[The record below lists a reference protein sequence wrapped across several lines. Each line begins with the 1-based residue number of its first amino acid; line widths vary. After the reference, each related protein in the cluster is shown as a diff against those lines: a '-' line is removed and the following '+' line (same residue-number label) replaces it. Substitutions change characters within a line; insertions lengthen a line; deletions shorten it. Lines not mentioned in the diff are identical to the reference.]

1 MYDSQVAWV
10 AFSTFIAWWFR
21 KSNLAQLYQEKGG
34 KATGSKE
41 AIVQECLRLYSPTEL
56 MVRSS
61 FAQTLSW
68 YERLTIASLLSGEKS
83 IQQILSHITHIG
95 LDHSV
100 LVQVLP
106 GPYLFS
112 TAKSRG
118 YLARPVYKLRKKG
131 IILLNRRGRTHC
143 INPLVKDYFND
154 IFGANADKLLQDIE
168 ENTLK
173 AGVYRAV
180 ISDVIRRRSNLSSVH
195 GIGLIREKELE
206 CLGIN
211 DCRILAMKSA
221 EELHKSWR
229 QLSRYAPSLTEL
241 REMQIHIESLEKRKP
256 IYFGGVGFPIGQQML
271 VLDLEYD
278 HFTCVWLVGL
288 LTSDTE
294 GTEYYQL
301 FADEMS
307 KEKENLVG
315 LATLLSRYPVHQI
328 LTWDGLRAD
337 LPQLEEAWRRHSLPL
352 GELQDLKW
360 RHVDLLNFFLHNYR
374 FPLASFGLKEV
385 ANYLGFKRR
394 YEYMDGLYAQELYHQ
409 YLNIPARSKQKRSSI
424 KQTLLGYNR
433 EDLEATLFVVGKL
446 RSLANAD

>member
-1 MYDSQVAWV
+1 M
-10 AFSTFIAWWFR
+10 FC
-21 KSNLAQLYQEKGG
+21 QEKGG
-34 KATGSKE
+34 EATGSKK
-41 AIVQECLRLYSPTEL
+41 ALVQECLRLYTPAEL
-56 MVRSS
+56 MKRSNFIQS
-61 FAQTLSW
+61 LTW
-68 YERLTIASLLSGEKS
+68 YSRLVIASLLSGEKS
-83 IQQILSHITHIG
+83 IQGIVSELTNSQLTRR
-95 LDHSV
+95 V
-100 LVQVLP
+100 LAQVLSP
-106 GPYLFS
+106 TAFEPPIDPSETRRLLS
-112 TAKSRG
+112 MAKSKG

-131 IILLNRRGRTHC
+131 IILLNRRGRTYC

-168 ENTLK
+168 ESTLK

-195 GIGLIREKELE
+195 GIGPIREKELE

-229 QLSRYAPSLTEL
+229 QLSRYAPSLTEI

-385 ANYLGFKRR
+385 GRYLGFKRKH
-394 YEYMDGLYAQELYHQ
+394 EDMDGLEAQMLYHQ
-409 YLNIPARSKQKRSSI
+409 YLNAPKNNIRQRSNI
-424 KQTLLGYNR
+424 KQMLLEYNR
-433 EDLEATLFVVGKL
+433 EDLEATLFVVSKL
-446 RSLANAD
+446 RSLANSA